1 MIAVKNPSG
10 NLPRLGVVDD
20 YYVNLSGNHFQQNK
34 TNVFNIYNNNGYN
47 IYCVYKLDPIS
58 SSRDDTFTVQNALF
72 GSIQITKNADTSK
85 YEYKGYGICF
95 DEGGTFSKGN
105 ITNGRNV
112 LIFGVHENSL
122 THANNKANNIFVM
135 GDGFVKGINDT
146 TLYAEKIY
154 SQNFTQPNK
163 MFVLSLHYNN
173 NDSYLFINGKQ
184 ELKFKA
190 KPNLVLIEKRLC
202 IGNLSVQWTANES
215 EKTGLNGNIY
225 DFIVDYKGIKSVKY
239 IYDMHRYLMIKHNIS
254 IK

>member
-1 MIAVKNPSG
+1 M
-10 NLPRLGVVDD
+10 
-20 YYVNLSGNHFQQNK
+20 
-34 TNVFNIYNNNGYN
+34 
-47 IYCVYKLDPIS
+47 
-58 SSRDDTFTVQNALF
+58 QNALF
-72 GSIQITKNADTSK
+72 GTIKITKNADTSK

-135 GDGFVKGINDT
+135 GDGFVQGINDT

-154 SQNFTQPNK
+154 SHNFTQPNK
-163 MFVLSLHYNN
+163 KFVLSLHYDN

-190 KPNLVLIEKRLC
+190 KPNPILI
-202 IGNLSVQWTANES
+202 
-215 EKTGLNGNIY
+215 EKTGLYGNIY
-225 DFIVDYKGIKSVKY
+225 DFIVHYKGIKSVKY